1 MDHELRLS
9 YQIQNQ
15 SRKGTSMTEK
25 QTKLYWREWAKTR
38 RTLISHGYHS
48 SEVNE
53 QRREL
58 TIQALGA
65 RVGTTASSKDLTNR
79 QLDKV
84 LGAFRAVSRPAD
96 LNAQLDAEDQPR
108 RRAWFRLRQQA
119 GKAKV
124 DKPYL
129 VSISKQMFGKHID
142 DCDEDELKRIIVALR
157 YHNNRQEAKKDEGG
171 EEAIARGTGTP
182 WNEREQPIDEDT
194 PHRPVAARGSLE
206 CAENNRKAVAV

>member
-1 MDHELRLS
+1 
-9 YQIQNQ
+9 
-15 SRKGTSMTEK
+15 MTAA
-25 QTKLYWREWAKTR
+25 QTKLYWREWAKAR
-38 RTLISHGYHS
+38 RTLISHGYDT
-48 SEVNE
+48 SEVND

-65 RVGTTASSKDLTNR
+65 PVGTTVSSKDLTNR

-96 LNAQLDAEDQPR
+96 LNAQINAEYQPR
-108 RRAWFRLRQQA
+108 GRAWFRLRQEA
-119 GKAKV
+119 GKASV

-129 VSISKQMFGKHID
+129 VSIAKHMFSKHVD
-142 DCDEDELKRIIVALR
+142 DCDEHELVKITVALR
-157 YHNNRQEAKKDEGG
+157 YHNNRQESKQDEGG

-182 WNEREQPIDEDT
+182 WNEREQAIDEDT
-194 PHRPVAARGSLE
+194 THRPVAARGSLE